1 MFDNY
6 NISRGDEQM
15 YLCIDL
21 KSFYASCECVARGL
35 DPFKVNLVVA
45 DESRGKGT
53 ICLAASPHIKELGV
67 GSRCRLF
74 EIPDDI
80 DYIIAK
86 PRMRFYMEVSS
97 YIYNIYLDFFS
108 DEDIHVYSIDEVFIN
123 LNPYLHLYGNNT
135 REIAKMVMNKIFE
148 KTGITA
154 TAGIGTNLYLA
165 KIALD
170 IISKHNDSHIGYL
183 DEELFKKYLWHYK
196 PLDKFWS
203 IGRGISTHLN
213 RLGIFDMYDLAHYDE
228 SILFSEFGI
237 NARLLIDHSWGV
249 ETATISDIKKYVPKS
264 RSISSS
270 QILFHD
276 YNYLNARIVLTEM
289 IDDLVM
295 ELVTKRYFTDGLSLY
310 IGYSKDKIKGLNV
323 SKKLDNSTCSFDDIS
338 KCILDI
344 YNNNINKDFAVRRI
358 GISFHITNNIN
369 KQLDLFSDIDDNEKE
384 YSLLR
389 NVSKIKNKYGKNSI
403 LRGISYTENANQLSR
418 NKYVGGHNAE

>member
-1 MFDNY
+1 MQE
-6 NISRGDEQM
+6 IEQHI
-15 YLCIDL
+15 YIAIDL

-45 DESRGKGT
+45 DKSRGKGT

-97 YIYNIYLDFFS
+97 YIYNIYLD
-108 DEDIHVYSIDEVFIN
+108 YSIDEVFIN
-123 LNPYLHLYGNNT
+123 INPYLHLYGNNT